1 MRTTDLQLAAALG
14 VWRRPGVALAR
25 ALADAVGDAAL
36 DGRLRVGSPLPAER
50 RAAAALGVS
59 RGTVA
64 AALDILRDEGWV
76 DTRRGSASTLRLPPE
91 AAMRVAPVSAVGE
104 DGAIDLRRAV
114 PAAPHTAYQRA
125 LLRAAERSG
134 PVLAE
139 SGETGAGLPEL
150 RSLIADRYTGEG
162 LLTRPEQILIT
173 SGARAALALLT
184 AHLRPRAAAV
194 EIPTY
199 PAVLAGFRA
208 AGTRLAGCRV
218 ATDGWDLDQLDDA
231 FRAAAGGL
239 AYLVPDFQNPT
250 GALMPG
256 AARRTVARLAERHRV
271 TVVADETMR
280 DLDLRAAPAPLARIP
295 RAVLVGSAA
304 KTVWAGL
311 RVGWIRGTAALV
323 GELARHPLC
332 EPLSAAP
339 TQQMV
344 AAELLR
350 DPAPVLDHRRT
361 ALRRQRDHLSGLLA
375 GDDRWRFTVP
385 PGGLALWLRLTAVR
399 SDLVTARARAHGLE
413 LSPGPSF
420 AADATCSHHLRL
432 PYTSPI
438 TTLDRVAAVLDGAC
452 GGRGPRV
459 PSPGRRG
466 TRPGR

>member
-1 MRTTDLQLAAALG
+1 MRTSDSQLAAALG
-14 VWRRPGVALAR
+14 GWRRPGVALAR

-50 RAAAALGVS
+50 RTATALGVS
-59 RGTVA
+59 RGTVT
-64 AALDILRDEGWV
+64 AALDLLRAEGWI

-91 AAMRVAPVSAVGE
+91 AAARIAPSSAVGE
-104 DGAIDLRRAV
+104 DGAIDLTSAV
-114 PAAPHTAYQRA
+114 PAAPHTAYQQA
-125 LLRAAERSG
+125 LLRATERSG

-139 SGETGAGLPEL
+139 SGETGPGLPEL
-150 RSLIADRYTGEG
+150 RSLIADRCTAEG
-162 LLTRPEQILIT
+162 LATRPEQILIT

-199 PAVLAGFRA
+199 PAALAGFRA

-218 ATDGWDLDQLDDA
+218 TTDGWDLDQLDDA

-250 GALMPG
+250 GALMPV
-256 AARRTVARLAERHRV
+256 AVRRTVARLAGRHGV

-280 DLDLRAAPAPLARIP
+280 DLDLRAAPSPLERIP

-311 RVGWIRGTAALV
+311 RVGWIRGTAALI

-350 DPAPVLDHRRT
+350 DPAPVLDHRR
-361 ALRRQRDHLSGLLA
+361 AVLRQQRDHLSGLLG

-399 SDLVTARARAHGLE
+399 SDVVTAEAREYGLE
-413 LSPGPSF
+413 LSPGPAF
-420 AADATCSHHLRL
+420 AADATCSRHLRL

-438 TTLDRVAAVLDGAC
+438 TTLDRVAAVMDGAC
-452 GGRGPRV
+452 GGKGPQA
-459 PSPGRRG
+459 P
-466 TRPGR
+466 RPGARP